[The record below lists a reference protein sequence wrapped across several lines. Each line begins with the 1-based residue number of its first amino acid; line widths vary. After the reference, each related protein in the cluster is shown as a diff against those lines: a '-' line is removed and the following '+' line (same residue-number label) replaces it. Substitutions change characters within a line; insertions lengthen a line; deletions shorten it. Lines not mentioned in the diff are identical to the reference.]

1 MNREGSLLEKIY
13 LKPGELIVSEEPV
26 MITTV
31 LGSCISVTM
40 FHPRT
45 GAAAICHGM
54 LPNGGKSDSFKYVD
68 TSLLYMARY
77 FKRLEIARSEIQVKL
92 FGGADMFNNAQ
103 PSVRNLTVGWQ
114 NISVATSCLEEYGL
128 VPTASDVGGKK
139 GRKLIFKTDT
149 GGVFIKK
156 MSGQDRIPTGIPSYR

>member
-13 LKPGELIVSEEPV
+13 LKPGELVVSEEPV

-45 GAAAICHGM
+45 GTAAICHGM
-54 LPNGGKSDSFKYVD
+54 LPSGGTSKKYKYVD
-68 TSLLYMARY
+68 VALRYMVSQ
-77 FKRLEIARSEIQVKL
+77 FNHLEISKKEIHVKL
-92 FGGADMFNNAQ
+92 FGGADMFHSGN
-103 PSVRNLTVGWQ
+103 SGVCNLTVGWQ
-114 NISVATSCLEEYGL
+114 NISTANRCLEEYGL
-128 VPTASDVGGKK
+128 VLAASDVGGKQ

-149 GGVFIKK
+149 GVVYIKK
-156 MSGQDRIPTGIPSYR
+156 LGA